1 MHSSSSSQ
9 STLKRTQQ
17 LVRQTN
23 GGQPYVSSG
32 SEVVHTTRGPPI
44 TTNIDDSSLRYR
56 HETKRERTVEA
67 VITDYPGVAPLGTV
81 PHERTNFER
90 TVTFQD
96 AVGAGAGAG
105 GGSIVRRTSDSSR
118 ALVPSSGAVNSSS
131 YQQVTRNKRISTEV
145 LGSSVESTKTSQ
157 RAPNGHRRV
166 TTHIVRKVT
175 TLSRAEE
182 NQQPAEDL
190 LPPAKMIRSSELE
203 YRRALPPAIESS
215 VQRREVKQEENWQW
229 EFLGSLQ
236 RRSLSIGNS
245 FFFAVELLQK
255 VLLSFM

>member
-1 MHSSSSSQ
+1 MHSSTSSQ

-23 GGQPYVSSG
+23 GSQPYVTSG
-32 SEVVHTTRGPPI
+32 SEVVHTTRGPAI

-67 VITDYPGVAPLGTV
+67 IITDYPGVAPYGHNV
-81 PHERTNFER
+81 PHERTNIER

-96 AVGAGAGAG
+96 AVDG
-105 GGSIVRRTSDSSR
+105 RRPSDFSR
-118 ALVPSSGAVNSSS
+118 ALVPTRGEGITGSSS

-157 RAPNGHRRV
+157 RAANGHRRV

-215 VQRREVKQEENWQW
+215 MQRREVT
-229 EFLGSLQ
+229 S
-236 RRSLSIGNS
+236 
-245 FFFAVELLQK
+245 
-255 VLLSFM
+255 

>member
-1 MHSSSSSQ
+1 MHSSTSSQ

-23 GGQPYVSSG
+23 GSQPYVTSG
-32 SEVVHTTRGPPI
+32 SEVVHTTRGPAI

-67 VITDYPGVAPLGTV
+67 VITDYPGVAPPYGHNV
-81 PHERTNFER
+81 PHERTNIER

-96 AVGAGAGAG
+96 AVDG
-105 GGSIVRRTSDSSR
+105 RRPSDFSR
-118 ALVPSSGAVNSSS
+118 ALVPTRGEGITTGSSS

-157 RAPNGHRRV
+157 RAANGHRRV

-215 VQRREVKQEENWQW
+215 MQRREVT
-229 EFLGSLQ
+229 S
-236 RRSLSIGNS
+236 
-245 FFFAVELLQK
+245 
-255 VLLSFM
+255 

>member
-1 MHSSSSSQ
+1 MHSSSQ

-23 GGQPYVSSG
+23 GGRGDILSSG
-32 SEVVHTTRGPPI
+32 SEVVHSSRGPPI

-67 VITDYPGVAPLGTV
+67 VITDYPGTSPLGSV
-81 PHERTNFER
+81 GLPHERTNFER

-96 AVGAGAGAG
+96 AAGNG
-105 GGSIVRRTSDSSR
+105 RRISESR
-118 ALVPSSGAVNSSS
+118 ALVPSGGNTAQAASSSSSSS

-182 NQQPAEDL
+182 NAQPAEDL

-203 YRRALPPAIESS
+203 YRRALPAPLAIESS
-215 VQRREVKQEENWQW
+215 STQRRE
-229 EFLGSLQ
+229 
-236 RRSLSIGNS
+236 
-245 FFFAVELLQK
+245 
-255 VLLSFM
+255 

>member
-1 MHSSSSSQ
+1 MHSSSQ

-23 GGQPYVSSG
+23 GGRGDVLSSG
-32 SEVVHTTRGPPI
+32 SEVVHSSRGPAI

-67 VITDYPGVAPLGTV
+67 VITDYPGVSPLGSV
-81 PHERTNFER
+81 PHERTNIER

-96 AVGAGAGAG
+96 PAGN
-105 GGSIVRRTSDSSR
+105 SRRISETR
-118 ALVPSSGAVNSSS
+118 ALVPSSGSGSSS
-131 YQQVTRNKRISTEV
+131 TAHYQQVTRNKRISTEV

-182 NQQPAEDL
+182 NAQPAEDL

-215 VQRREVKQEENWQW
+215 THRREVKV
-229 EFLGSLQ
+229 
-236 RRSLSIGNS
+236 
-245 FFFAVELLQK
+245 VELRNGSSRGILFQFSINESGSTSCDK
-255 VLLSFM
+255 SDS

>member
-23 GGQPYVSSG
+23 GGQPFVSGG
-32 SEVVHTTRGPPI
+32 SEVVHTSRGPAI

-67 VITDYPGVAPLGTV
+67 VITDYPGVAPHGSV

-96 AVGAGAGAG
+96 AIGDVVDG
-105 GGSIVRRTSDSSR
+105 GGRRPSDNSR
-118 ALVPSSGAVNSSS
+118 ALMPSSGPIASSSS

-203 YRRALPPAIESS
+203 YRRALPAAIESS
-215 VQRREVKQEENWQW
+215 TQRRGKPEETQW
-229 EFLGSLQ
+229 ERVGRKHGIREEQ
-236 RRSLSIGNS
+236 H
-245 FFFAVELLQK
+245 Q
-255 VLLSFM
+255 

>member
-23 GGQPYVSSG
+23 GSQPYVSSG
-32 SEVVHTTRGPPI
+32 SEVVHTTRGPAI

-67 VITDYPGVAPLGTV
+67 VITDYPGVAPYGSV

-96 AVGAGAGAG
+96 AVDGAG
-105 GGSIVRRTSDSSR
+105 RRPSDFSR
-118 ALVPSSGAVNSSS
+118 ALVPASSSGGIVGSS

-215 VQRREVKQEENWQW
+215 SSTQRREV
-229 EFLGSLQ
+229 
-236 RRSLSIGNS
+236 NS
-245 FFFAVELLQK
+245 GEKEGEKNKEKDKERVKE
-255 VLLSFM
+255 

>member
-1 MHSSSSSQ
+1 MHSSSQ

-23 GGQPYVSSG
+23 GGRGDVLSSG
-32 SEVVHTTRGPPI
+32 SEVVHSSRGPAI
-44 TTNIDDSSLRYR
+44 TTNIDDLRYR

-67 VITDYPGVAPLGTV
+67 VITDYPGVSPLGSV

-96 AVGAGAGAG
+96 PSGN
-105 GGSIVRRTSDSSR
+105 SRRVSETR
-118 ALVPSSGAVNSSS
+118 ALVPASGSSS
-131 YQQVTRNKRISTEV
+131 SSAQHYQQVTRNKRISTEV

-182 NQQPAEDL
+182 NAQPAEDL

-215 VQRREVKQEENWQW
+215 TQRREVKEG
-229 EFLGSLQ
+229 GSSELQ
-236 RRSLSIGNS
+236 RIRG
-245 FFFAVELLQK
+245 LQR
-255 VLLSFM
+255 

>member
-1 MHSSSSSQ
+1 MHSSTSSQ

-17 LVRQTN
+17 LVRQTTN
-23 GGQPYVSSG
+23 GSQPYVSSG
-32 SEVVHTTRGPPI
+32 SEVVHTTRGPAI

-67 VITDYPGVAPLGTV
+67 VITDYPGVAAPYGNV
-81 PHERTNFER
+81 PHERTNIER

-96 AVGAGAGAG
+96 AVDG
-105 GGSIVRRTSDSSR
+105 RRPSDFSR
-118 ALVPSSGAVNSSS
+118 ALVPARGEAITGSSSSSS

-157 RAPNGHRRV
+157 RAANGHRRV

-215 VQRREVKQEENWQW
+215 TQRREVTSRGEER
-229 EFLGSLQ
+229 LDY
-236 RRSLSIGNS
+236 
-245 FFFAVELLQK
+245 VELLSLLHSYRVRTTFHC
-255 VLLSFM
+255 VLTNA

>member
-1 MHSSSSSQ
+1 MRSSSSSQ

-23 GGQPYVSSG
+23 GGPPHVSSG
-32 SEVVHTTRGPPI
+32 SELVHTTRGPAI

-67 VITDYPGVAPLGTV
+67 VITDYPGVAPFGTV
-81 PHERTNFER
+81 PHERSNFER
-90 TVTFQD
+90 IVTFQD
-96 AVGAGAGAG
+96 GVDG
-105 GGSIVRRTSDSSR
+105 GRSSVRRTSDSSR
-118 ALVPSSGAVNSSS
+118 ALVPSTGAPTTS

-215 VQRREVKQEENWQW
+215 SMQRREVK
-229 EFLGSLQ
+229 
-236 RRSLSIGNS
+236 RR
-245 FFFAVELLQK
+245 
-255 VLLSFM
+255 

>member
-23 GGQPYVSSG
+23 GSQPYVTSG
-32 SEVVHTTRGPPI
+32 SEVVHTTRGPAI

-67 VITDYPGVAPLGTV
+67 VITDYPGVTPYGSV

-96 AVGAGAGAG
+96 AVDG
-105 GGSIVRRTSDSSR
+105 GGRRPSDFSR
-118 ALVPSSGAVNSSS
+118 ALVPSSTSGGGIVGGSSSSSS

-215 VQRREVKQEENWQW
+215 TQRREVNKRGRKGKRKSEGKGKGRDKE
-229 EFLGSLQ
+229 
-236 RRSLSIGNS
+236 
-245 FFFAVELLQK
+245 
-255 VLLSFM
+255 

>member
-1 MHSSSSSQ
+1 MHSSSQ

-23 GGQPYVSSG
+23 GGRGDVLSSG
-32 SEVVHTTRGPPI
+32 SEVVHSSRGPAI
-44 TTNIDDSSLRYR
+44 TTNIDDSNLRYR

-67 VITDYPGVAPLGTV
+67 VITDYPGVSPLGSV

-96 AVGAGAGAG
+96 PTGN
-105 GGSIVRRTSDSSR
+105 SRRLSETG
-118 ALVPSSGAVNSSS
+118 ALVPAGAIPTSSTH

-182 NQQPAEDL
+182 NAQPAEDL

-215 VQRREVKQEENWQW
+215 STQRREVKTD
-229 EFLGSLQ
+229 LGNK
-236 RRSLSIGNS
+236 IKD
-245 FFFAVELLQK
+245 VEPFSRK
-255 VLLSFM
+255 I

>member
-23 GGQPYVSSG
+23 GSQPYVTSG
-32 SEVVHTTRGPPI
+32 SEVVHTTRGPAI

-67 VITDYPGVAPLGTV
+67 VITDYPGVAPYGSV
-81 PHERTNFER
+81 PHERSNFER

-96 AVGAGAGAG
+96 AVDSG
-105 GGSIVRRTSDSSR
+105 GRRPSDFSR
-118 ALVPSSGAVNSSS
+118 ALVPASAGSSSSS

-215 VQRREVKQEENWQW
+215 TQRREVKK
-229 EFLGSLQ
+229 
-236 RRSLSIGNS
+236 IGRKGRGRNE
-245 FFFAVELLQK
+245 VK
-255 VLLSFM
+255 GRDMNKGRHKI